1 MLKNV
6 YYSVSDWFMDSKI
19 GLALI
24 TIATLAF
31 VGAGLPLILDTVAD
45 QTASGY
51 TYTGS
56 ATVSSHYIA
65 GSFCKV
71 VLERNDGVE
80 ETKVYGPKM
89 SCYSV
94 EDHSNVNLV
103 NGRFEK

>member
-51 TYTGS
+51 TGS
-56 ATVSSHYIA
+56 ATVSSHYIS

-71 VLERNDGVE
+71 VLERNDGVA

-94 EDHSNVNLV
+94 EDNSNVNLV